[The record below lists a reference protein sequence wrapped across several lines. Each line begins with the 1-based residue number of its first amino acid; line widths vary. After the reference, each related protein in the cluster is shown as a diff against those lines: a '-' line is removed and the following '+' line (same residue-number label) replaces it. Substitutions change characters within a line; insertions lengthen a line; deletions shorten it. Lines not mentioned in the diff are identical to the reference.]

1 MQTSSDLNDRERQI
15 LQCVV
20 HSYITTAEPV
30 GSRAVVKRFEL
41 GLSPAT
47 VRNAMAD
54 LEDKGYLEQKHTSS
68 GRVPTDRGYRY
79 YVNHLMQVQELT
91 LSERQR
97 IDQELNQ
104 RLSDADEV
112 LRHTSHLLALLSHQ
126 AGIAEVPGDA
136 KAHVQRIELFPL
148 GPARLALLI
157 VDNLGRVRTMNVQ
170 GDEDF
175 HLGDLLV
182 LSRFLNEHLHG
193 VTVDDLAS
201 TMEKRLRSFMDDQ
214 RRLAEQALRVLSLV
228 PAHRAEQLYLE
239 GATHLFEQPEF
250 KDIERAQQVFGLLDH
265 RERVVELLR
274 AEAAGREWS
283 PSTVII
289 GGEGGARGLGEIS
302 VIASPYSVNGRQVG
316 VIGVLGPRR
325 MQYSRLTAMVDY
337 TAQMVSRILTRLG
350 G

>member
-1 MQTSSDLNDRERQI
+1 MPHSTDLNDRERQI

-47 VRNAMAD
+47 VRNVMAD
-54 LEDKGYLEQKHTSS
+54 LEDKGFLEQRHTSS

-79 YVNHLMQVQELT
+79 YVNHLMQAQELT
-91 LSERQR
+91 LAERQR

-104 RLSDADEV
+104 RLNDADEV
-112 LRHTSHLLALLSHQ
+112 LRHTSHLLALVSHQ
-126 AGIAEVPGDA
+126 AGIAEAPDDA
-136 KAHVQRIELFPL
+136 KAQVQRIELLPL
-148 GPARLALLI
+148 GPARLAVLV

-170 GDEDF
+170 GEDDF
-175 HLGDLLV
+175 DLGDVATLT
-182 LSRFLNEHLHG
+182 RFLNDQLRG
-193 VTVDDLAS
+193 VAVDDLGGAL
-201 TMEKRLRSFMDDQ
+201 EKRLRTFMDEQ
-214 RRLAEQALRVLSLV
+214 RRLAEQALRVLSLI
-228 PAHRAEQLYLE
+228 PAHRAETLYLE

-250 KDIERAQQVFGLLDH
+250 KDIERAQEIFGLLDH

-274 AEAAGREWS
+274 AEANGRDWGAT
-283 PSTVII
+283 TVII

-302 VIASPYSVNGRQVG
+302 VIASPYTVNGRQVG

-325 MQYSRLTAMVDY
+325 MPYSRLTSVVDY